1 MFKDDC
7 WEIQILEIDVD
18 VAREADEKE
27 WLPKNFAGCSR
38 LVGNRY
44 ENFGEQ
50 YFYNNC
56 EKDNK
61 QENLSDT
68 T

>member
-1 MFKDDC
+1 MFKDEC

-38 LVGNRY
+38 SVGKRY
-44 ENFGEQ
+44 ENFGE
-50 YFYNNC
+50 
-56 EKDNK
+56 
-61 QENLSDT
+61 
-68 T
+68 